1 MVPIAKRLLNILS
14 IICTLYLLTL
24 IFTMVTGSVANWSQ
38 FIGINFGLLA
48 VGYTIIAAI
57 NYIVF
62 GEVRLWHKK
71 PSQ

>member
-1 MVPIAKRLLNILS
+1 
-14 IICTLYLLTL
+14 
-24 IFTMVTGSVANWSQ
+24 MVTGSVANWSQ